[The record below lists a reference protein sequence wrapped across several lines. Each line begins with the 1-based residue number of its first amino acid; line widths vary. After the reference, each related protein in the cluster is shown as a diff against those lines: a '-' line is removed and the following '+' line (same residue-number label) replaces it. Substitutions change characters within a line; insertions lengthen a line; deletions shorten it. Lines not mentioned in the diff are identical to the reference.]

1 MFILIAYDVSTADK
15 SGQKR
20 LRRVAR
26 ACEDYGVRVQ
36 KSLFECQVGKTEWA
50 ALRNRL
56 LKEIDSKQDSL
67 RVYHLGEDTRDKTEH
82 HGFNEPVDLNAP
94 LIL

>member
-1 MFILIAYDVSTADK
+1 MFVLIAYDVSTVDRA
-15 SGQKR
+15 GQKR

-36 KSLFECQVGKTEWA
+36 KSLFECRLGKTEWA
-50 ALRNRL
+50 VLRNRL
-56 LKEIDSKQDSL
+56 LEEIDPKQDSL
-67 RVYHLGEDTRDKTEH
+67 RIYHLNEDAKNKTEH
-82 HGFNEPVDLNAP
+82 HGHKKPVDLNAP

>member
-1 MFILIAYDVSTADK
+1 MFILIAYDVSTSDK
-15 SGQKR
+15 RGQRR

-50 ALRNRL
+50 ILRNRL
-56 LKEIDSKQDSL
+56 LKEIDHKKDSL
-67 RVYHLGEDTRDKTEH
+67 RFYHLKKDTHENVEH
-82 HGFNEPVDLNAP
+82 HGVKEPIDLTDP

>member
-1 MFILIAYDVSTADK
+1 MFILIAYDVSTTDK
-15 SGQKR
+15 PGQKR

-50 ALRNRL
+50 VLRDRL
-56 LKEIDSKQDSL
+56 LKAIDPEQDSL
-67 RVYHLGEDTRDKTEH
+67 RIYHLDEDARNGTEH
-82 HGFNEPVDLNAP
+82 HGVKEPVDLSDP

>member
-1 MFILIAYDVSTADK
+1 MFVLIAYDVSTVDRA
-15 SGQKR
+15 GQKR

-36 KSLFECQVGKTEWA
+36 KSLFECRIGKTEWA
-50 ALRNRL
+50 VLRNRL
-56 LKEIDSKQDSL
+56 LEEIDPEQDSL
-67 RVYHLGEDTRDKTEH
+67 RIYHLDEDTNNKTEH
-82 HGFNEPVDLNAP
+82 HGRKKPVDLAAP

>member
-1 MFILIAYDVSTADK
+1 MFILIAYDVSTADQP
-15 SGQKR
+15 GQKR

-50 ALRNRL
+50 VLKNRL
-56 LKEIDSKQDSL
+56 LKEIDPLQDSL
-67 RVYHLGEDTRDKTEH
+67 RIYYLGEDTRKDAEH
-82 HGFNEPVDLNAP
+82 HGIKEPVDLIAP